1 MRTMGWK
8 RRSSGILPTFVGFFF
23 LRKRR
28 RWAFYYASGL
38 GSPNPALYGFSY
50 ETKELT
56 KSSVTESEHSS
67 WQRSGVYDACVRD
80 VLNITFS
87 LEHVPS
93 A

>member
-1 MRTMGWK
+1 MGWK
-8 RRSSGILPTFVGFFF
+8 RRSSGILPTFRWFFF

-28 RWAFYYASGL
+28 RWAFYHASGL
-38 GSPNPALYGFSY
+38 GSPNPALNGFPMKQRAY
-50 ETKELT
+50 Q
-56 KSSVTESEHSS
+56 SSVTESEHSS

-93 A
+93 S